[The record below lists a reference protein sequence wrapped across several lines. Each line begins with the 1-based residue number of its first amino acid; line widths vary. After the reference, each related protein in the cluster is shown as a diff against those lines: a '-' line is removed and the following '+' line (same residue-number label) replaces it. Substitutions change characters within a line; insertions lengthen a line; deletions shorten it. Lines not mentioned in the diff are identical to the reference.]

1 MFGQKPK
8 SKAQNIYLGV
18 FVAYKPNPKA
28 KYKLNQAT
36 RLRQNN

>member
-18 FVAYKPNPKA
+18 FVAYKPKS
-28 KYKLNQAT
+28 KIQI
-36 RLRQNN
+36 